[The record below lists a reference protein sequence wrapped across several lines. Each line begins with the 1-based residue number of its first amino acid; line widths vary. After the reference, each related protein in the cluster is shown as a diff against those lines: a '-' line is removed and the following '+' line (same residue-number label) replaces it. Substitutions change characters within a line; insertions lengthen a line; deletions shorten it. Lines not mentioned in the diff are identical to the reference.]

1 MKKIISL
8 LLATLFISIFGCTSA
23 FSAVVNKQINANIK
37 TKRVPAGTVITL
49 RLLDPVNTS
58 NMELGDGFDL
68 TVTDNVKVDNSVVI
82 PQGTLVRGSIEEIQK
97 PAMLYKGGT
106 IRLYFDHIVSPTG
119 KQVSFSA
126 GIFNNPSVTYDGA
139 LSSKT
144 NYQTAIMNT
153 AETTKNIVVKPT
165 TWAWEK
171 GEDMLNGAPKYVF
184 APLTA
189 IVCTPVAGIYFVG
202 DAVAD
207 IFKKGKD
214 VNINQGETIQVQL
227 LKPVDMPV
235 Y

>member
-1 MKKIISL
+1 MKKLFSVILLFALFSL
-8 LLATLFISIFGCTSA
+8 FNMNIAYSA
-23 FSAVVNKQINANIK
+23 INKQINANIK
-37 TKRVPAGTVITL
+37 TKRVPAGTVIKL
-49 RLLDPVNTS
+49 RLLDSVNS
-58 NMELGDGFDL
+58 SSMELGDSFDL
-68 TVTDNVKVDNSVVI
+68 AVTENVKVDNSVVI

-97 PAMLYKGGT
+97 PAMLYKGGV

-126 GIFNNPSVTYDGA
+126 GICNNPAVTYDGA

-144 NYQTAIMNT
+144 NYGTAIANT

-165 TWAWEK
+165 SWAWEK
-171 GEDMLNGAPKYVF
+171 GEDMLNGTPKYVF

-189 IVCTPVAGIYFVG
+189 VVCAPVAGVYFLG

-207 IFKKGKD
+207 VFKKGKD
-214 VNINQGETIQVQL
+214 ININQGETIQVQL